1 MSSKSNQPI
10 ELLKSGQLL
19 AVTDSLSAGVILQ
32 KPYFA
37 EFVGPGAAVGG
48 MFDIECVTLYALGDA
63 EFTVPATMSERQ
75 QAFRRR
81 IEDIEMMQQLC
92 ESDVPLHRATNILKL
107 LCDRFGTDEVRSIP
121 NDVLAKLAGVL
132 PGTIQM
138 AWQQEFNVYPTVDA
152 ESDSL
157 MFALA

>member
-19 AVTDSLSAGVILQ
+19 AVTDSSASGIILQ

-48 MFDIECVTLYALGDA
+48 LFDIECVTIYTLGVA
-63 EFTVPATMSERQ
+63 EFTVPSTLGERQ
-75 QAFRRR
+75 HAFRRR

-92 ESDVPLHRATNILKL
+92 QSDVPLRRASEILEL
-107 LCDRFGTDEVRSIP
+107 LCGRFGIDEVRSIP
-121 NDVLAKLAGVL
+121 NEVIARLGGVL
-132 PGTIQM
+132 PGTVQM
-138 AWQQEFNVYPTVDA
+138 AWQQQFNIQSALD
-152 ESDSL
+152 ESDEL
-157 MFALA
+157 MLAIA